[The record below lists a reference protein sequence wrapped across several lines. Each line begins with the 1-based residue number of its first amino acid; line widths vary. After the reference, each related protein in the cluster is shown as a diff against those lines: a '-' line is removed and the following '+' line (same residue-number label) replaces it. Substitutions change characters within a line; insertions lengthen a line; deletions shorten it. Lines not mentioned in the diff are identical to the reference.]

1 MFLGGWLVFWIDRVH
16 RRGERPTLATCRRFR
31 GTVLWMQPKMIP
43 ILDLPAFLTLVSP
56 MPHRSGSSP
65 RFNVDIF
72 GRRNWRWDHAEPIV
86 WRKAGDRDPPKQG
99 NTAVDRVRRRGTVP
113 TVS

>member
-65 RFNVDIF
+65 NSTSTFS
-72 GRRNWRWDHAEPIV
+72 A
-86 WRKAGDRDPPKQG
+86 AGIGAGITPSRSSGGKQV
-99 NTAVDRVRRRGTVP
+99 TAIRPSKGTRP
-113 TVS
+113 